1 MQREIQQFNHR
12 RLFMK
17 KAILAITFTF
27 LCTAANATGA
37 GKNACDTETDK
48 AKATLDKCIKIG
60 KGKKGYD
67 ECAKE
72 YSDQRAKAQQSCQA
86 SPAPN
91 AGSEL
96 GIAVK
101 KWEAIS
107 NTNKC
112 RTSEGKNNA
121 NCATILQQ
129 WGQELY
135 KAEEANAKNNQSAK
149 ANHEGSLS
157 IFLDYIKYFPDS
169 PSAPNVLFQASFILE
184 TKGELKQALELRQT
198 LAKKYPNHALAP
210 SALVRI
216 GEYYYGS
223 KKWPEAIEAYENYEK
238 KIAGAAT
245 PNKKEAGYAIF
256 RLAESY
262 YNMAKYGLATQ
273 KFKEYIDGADKG
285 KYVNDLRSEAVKY
298 LEGIKPAANANPTD
312 ARSYYNRGIT
322 HWEKKEYDKAIA
334 DLTEAIRLGP
344 NDSAML
350 IMAYL
355 NRGVAYSEKKEYD
368 KAIADYTEIIRRDPN
383 DVEAYFRRGTAYYDK
398 GDYDRAIADYTKTI
412 SLSPNETAAYYMRG
426 NSYYA
431 KDDYDRVISDY
442 NEAIRLNPNFAET
455 YYRVGNTYYKKGN
468 YDKAIANYDKALQ
481 LKPDHAGA
489 KNNRSAA
496 YGAKSGPAKAIV
508 DFNTAVQIEPE
519 KSEVKEEFEIFK
531 EAR

>member
-1 MQREIQQFNHR
+1 
-12 RLFMK
+12 MK
-17 KAILAITFTF
+17 KTTGFLFTAGIVLAMAFTF
-27 LCTAANATGA
+27 LCTAANANDA
-37 GKNACDTETDK
+37 GKNACETETDK
-48 AKATLDKCIKIG
+48 AKATLDRCLKIG

-101 KWEAIS
+101 KWETIS

-112 RTSEGKNNA
+112 RTSEGKSNA

-135 KAEEANAKNNQSAK
+135 KLEESYAKSSQSTK

-169 PSAPNVLFQASFILE
+169 PSAPNILFQASFILE
-184 TKGELKQALELRQT
+184 AKGELKQALEFRQT

-216 GEYYYGS
+216 GEYYFSS

-238 KIAGAAT
+238 KIAGVAT

-262 YNMAKYGLATQ
+262 YNMAKYELASQ
-273 KFKEYIDGADKG
+273 KFKEYIDGADKD
-285 KYVNDLRSEAVKY
+285 KYVKDLRPEAVKY
-298 LEGIKPAANANPTD
+298 LEGIKPAANANPNANPTD

-322 HWEKKEYDKAIA
+322 HWEKKDYDKAIA
-334 DLTEAIRLGP
+334 DFTEAIRLGP
-344 NDSAML
+344 NDTAML

-355 NRGVAYSEKKEYD
+355 NRGVSYSEKKEYG

-383 DVEAYFRRGTAYYDK
+383 DVEAYFRRGNAYHDK
-398 GDYDRAIADYTKTI
+398 DDYAQAISDYTVTI
-412 SLSPNETAAYYMRG
+412 RLNPNETAAYFMRG
-426 NSYYA
+426 NSYHI
-431 KDDYDRVISDY
+431 KGDHDRAISDY
-442 NEAIRLNPNFAET
+442 NEVIRLNPNFAEA
-455 YYRVGNTYYKKGN
+455 YYRIGNTYYKKGN
-468 YDKAIANYDKALQ
+468 YDKAISNYDKAIQ
-481 LKPDHAGA
+481 LKPSHASA

-496 YGAKSGPAKAIV
+496 YGAKSGSAKAIE

-519 KSEVKEEFEIFK
+519 KSEVKEEFEKFN
-531 EAR
+531 EAKQ